1 MYANLTNSYSSAG
14 DLRSEITWRDLY
26 PKLRSLVRYL
36 VYSAQ
41 VPSWTG
47 QEEDIM
53 EDVEQETVRRLLE
66 RAQKAER
73 GEATPIE
80 SLPQM
85 MAAIAQNYCKDLR
98 RHDYRLSHA
107 PPPASFSAAHDGR
120 DEQPHLLETVA
131 ESVYQ
136 EMLFKLLA
144 REVASFPEKQRTA
157 LLVDLAN
164 RMYFDAPPTPLQ
176 RAFLAVGIQLRQFRR
191 PLPANRRERDRH
203 AALLSY
209 AYKRIAHLPCVQ
221 EYIAAE

>member
-1 MYANLTNSYSSAG
+1 MYANLTNSYSG
-14 DLRSEITWRDLY
+14 DLHSENTWKDLY
-26 PKLRSLVRYL
+26 PVLRSLARYL
-36 VYSAQ
+36 VYSAH
-41 VPSWTG
+41 VLSWRG
-47 QEEDIM
+47 QEEDII
-53 EDVEQETVRRLLE
+53 EDVVQETARRLLQ

-73 GEATPIE
+73 GEATSIE
-80 SLPQM
+80 SLPRM
-85 MAAIAQNYCKDLR
+85 MATIAQNYCKDLR
-98 RHDYRLSHA
+98 RHDYRLSHM
-107 PPPASFSAAHDGR
+107 PLPASPSAAYDSR

-164 RMYFDAPPTPLQ
+164 RMYFDALPTPLQ
-176 RAFLAVGIQLRQFRR
+176 RAFLAVGIQLRQYRR

-221 EYIAAE
+221 EYIAAA